1 MHKTTINLSDVNFTK
16 INNHKKIL
24 SKKSIG
30 KITFGDALNNLLDS
44 IK

>member
-24 SKKSIG
+24 TKKSVG
-30 KITFGDALNNLLDS
+30 TITFGDALNNLLENT
-44 IK
+44 K